1 MRQNRRI
8 TSLILILCL
17 LAGGLL
23 AHAEPPLPEEPPEES
38 PDLAPVEVPEDELD
52 PPADDSWQEPAEQ
65 PWQAPPMDEP
75 LAEPA
80 EDPFAVP
87 AAEPEEPA
95 MAPEEPAAAPAEVPV
110 KAPKPPRKSGTAA
123 PAGKTGGATFRVRLA
138 EAGKGFR
145 AGVAGQLRVTSSGLA
160 FTREGGARAD
170 WSISWKDLMA
180 AQKESG
186 LWDAPFVLG
195 LVERDGR
202 RRYIARLD
210 KSGRYLDAAPI
221 LAAIARTGGAKFK

>member
-8 TSLILILCL
+8 KSLSLILCL

-23 AHAEPPLPEEPPEES
+23 AQAEPPLAQEPPEES
-38 PDLAPVEVPEDELD
+38 QDLEPVEAPEDET
-52 PPADDSWQEPAEQ
+52 WQEPAEDS
-65 PWQAPPMDEP
+65 WQTPPLDEP
-75 LAEPA
+75 LEAPA
-80 EDPFAVP
+80 EDPFAEPAAEP
-87 AAEPEEPA
+87 AAEPEEPV
-95 MAPEEPAAAPAEVPV
+95 EAPAEVPV
-110 KAPKPPRKSGTAA
+110 RAPEPPRKGGTSAKGKSA
-123 PAGKTGGATFRVRLA
+123 KPAGETFRVRLA

-170 WSISWKDLMA
+170 WSIAWKDLLA
-180 AQKESG
+180 ARKAGG

-202 RRYIARLD
+202 QRYIARLD
-210 KSGRYLDAAPI
+210 KSGRYLDGAPI
-221 LAAIARTGGAKFK
+221 LAAIVRTGGAKFK